1 MKNKKVVLKSLI
13 GIFMCI
19 EIISIFLM
27 MKANQNRELYK
38 KEIKNNENALAIYIK
53 SEDGSYVKSFGNT
66 WPGEGYRLNEN
77 YTKCLDLNSEL
88 IENAFSYADNTFTL
102 TTTKVAFCYL
112 FFDATGVPAGLDIF
126 NSSPSGLEKST
137 LLGNMYRFVGQQS
150 SGVNNYVCFGTSDQ
164 GECTSYPDK
173 YMYRIIGIEND
184 TYRLKVIKKDA
195 LDSTY
200 SWASDNTTYTP
211 WSESQIFYALNGD
224 DFLRTDN
231 YISDAWRNKIDNYN
245 WLYGSMMHSDTTYG
259 AKQGAN
265 GIYDIESGKTL
276 AKWYEK
282 AEANNNNVLQEKVHS
297 DKVNAKIGL
306 VNLSDVYFAP
316 AGGSLLGNVSC
327 HGEVSS
333 SSNCS
338 GSWLT
343 LVQNDATA
351 PSNIEWS
358 MSRNGWDTNY
368 YYINTITN
376 GTITNSYQSDKY
388 SVRPVFYINYVNLK
402 GGNGT
407 MTDPFIIE

>member
-1 MKNKKVVLKSLI
+1 M
-13 GIFMCI
+13 FF
-19 EIISIFLM
+19 IIIYGENIT
-27 MKANQNRELYK
+27 KEDVQN
-38 KEIKNNENALAIYIK
+38 
-53 SEDGSYVKSFGNT
+53 
-66 WPGEGYRLNEN
+66 
-77 YTKCLDLNSEL
+77 
-88 IENAFSYADNTFTL
+88 
-102 TTTKVAFCYL
+102 
-112 FFDATGVPAGLDIF
+112 
-126 NSSPSGLEKST
+126 
-137 LLGNMYRFVGQQS
+137 
-150 SGVNNYVCFGTSDQ
+150 
-164 GECTSYPDK
+164 
-173 YMYRIIGIEND
+173 
-184 TYRLKVIKKDA
+184 
-195 LDSTY
+195 
-200 SWASDNTTYTP
+200 
-211 WSESQIFYALNGD
+211 
-224 DFLRTDN
+224 
-231 YISDAWRNKIDNYN
+231 
-245 WLYGSMMHSDTTYG
+245 
-259 AKQGAN
+259 
-265 GIYDIESGKTL
+265 
-276 AKWYEK
+276 
-282 AEANNNNVLQEKVHS
+282 
-297 DKVNAKIGL
+297 KVNAKIGL